1 MVPLLIDALKAE
13 ITERNQK
20 VKESLEMDPTLNPK
34 EICRELQP
42 FSLIVDDWDNFV
54 ELTKTQAITLAP
66 ILNEAAGVGISI
78 ILTAHSG
85 KMKGFDEVT
94 KFAKNTTEG
103 LLLGNQGT
111 TTMFPINSAKEL
123 PQFKDGLL
131 FHNGAYVKVRVP
143 KYYYE
148 TKTTG

>member
-1 MVPLLIDALKAE
+1 
-13 ITERNQK
+13 
-20 VKESLEMDPTLNPK
+20 MDPTLNPK

-94 KFAKNTTEG
+94 KFAKNTTERFTSWKS
-103 LLLGNQGT
+103 GNNSNI
-111 TTMFPINSAKEL
+111 PRLISAKEL
-123 PQFKDGLL
+123 PQFKMVYC
-131 FHNGAYVKVRVP
+131 FHNWSLMLKCGFQNIRGILWILKTIVK
-143 KYYYE
+143 
-148 TKTTG
+148 